1 MESLAFQVLT
11 KFSFIIFTYLANED
25 FSVYSL

>member
-11 KFSFIIFTYLANED
+11 KFSFIFTYLANED
-25 FSVYSL
+25 FSVRSL